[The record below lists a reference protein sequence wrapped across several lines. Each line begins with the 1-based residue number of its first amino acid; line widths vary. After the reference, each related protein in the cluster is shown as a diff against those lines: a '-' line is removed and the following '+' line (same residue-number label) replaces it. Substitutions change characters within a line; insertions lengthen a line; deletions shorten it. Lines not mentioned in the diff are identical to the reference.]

1 MRQGVKSLC
10 FLLMFSLGTGLCS
23 SCTSY
28 ESLPRNQSY
37 GPEVDSLMEDYYQGL
52 ARAYWD
58 STGGF
63 PNLDSLYAAN
73 KAAKEKKDESESQH

>member
-1 MRQGVKSLC
+1 
-10 FLLMFSLGTGLCS
+10 MFSLGTGLCS